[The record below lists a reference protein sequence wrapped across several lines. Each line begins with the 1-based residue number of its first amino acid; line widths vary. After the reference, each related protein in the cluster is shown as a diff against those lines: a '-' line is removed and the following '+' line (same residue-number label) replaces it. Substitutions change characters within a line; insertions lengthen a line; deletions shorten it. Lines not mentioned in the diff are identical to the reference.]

1 MNNRKG
7 FAQISL
13 LIAIIAGILGVSSA
27 SYVGMKQYQTYQ
39 VKDHSNDI
47 TKQNTQ
53 STTTPELSEVEKLRQ
68 EVEQLK
74 KQQSLSSQSQSSV
87 AKQEIVSST
96 PAKRVAL
103 SNVNIIKKV
112 KPATVYIETV
122 KGAGSG
128 MIINT
133 NGYILTNAHVV
144 WDVSVAKIKLSD
156 GKSLSAEVIGRD
168 EIVDLAILKIVGS
181 GFSKVTLGDSDNV
194 VQGDD
199 VFTLGY
205 PFGLE
210 GDVSFK
216 EGTISRRISDGNA
229 TYLETSAE
237 IHPGNSGGP
246 LVNKYGEIVGI
257 NSASYGQSI
266 KGVNIGET
274 IKLAIP
280 INVAKNLI
288 PELKGGRKI
297 VIDHTQYKSESESSS
312 GGSDVVTNF
321 AIKAQC
327 QSLGQQRKD
336 KEDGDYRDGSH
347 VDGLAVAYGY
357 SPNLNTCV
365 YGRMYVMYA
374 SGENMERTT
383 RIILWYVNI
392 DDLMTG
398 ERIYGNNLWNKDLEA
413 DNSLGE
419 KQKNDF
425 WAVYNSLV
433 P

>member
-1 MNNRKG
+1 MNNQKG

-13 LIAIIAGILGVSSA
+13 LIAIIASILGVSSA
-27 SYVGMKQYQTYQ
+27 SYVGVKQYQNYQ
-39 VKDHSNDI
+39 AKDHSNDI
-47 TKQNTQ
+47 VKQNTQ
-53 STTTPELSEVEKLRQ
+53 STTTPEISEIERLRQ

-74 KQQSLSSQSQSSV
+74 KQQSLSSQSQSSTTKKEV
-87 AKQEIVSST
+87 ASPVPT
-96 PAKRVAL
+96 KRVVL

-112 KPATVYIETV
+112 KPATVYVETT

-128 MIINT
+128 MIIDA

-156 GKSLSAEVIGRD
+156 GKSFSAEVIGRD

-216 EGTISRRISDGNA
+216 EGTISRRISDGN
-229 TYLETSAE
+229 TSYLETSAE

-246 LVNKYGEIVGI
+246 LVNKYGEVVGI
-257 NSASYGQSI
+257 NSASYGQSV
-266 KGVNIGET
+266 KGINIGET

-297 VIDHTQYKSESESSS
+297 VIDHTQYESESSS
-312 GGSDVVTNF
+312 GGSDAVTDF

-336 KEDGDYRDGSH
+336 KEDGDYRIG
-347 VDGLAVAYGY
+347 GLESTNTVVYGY
-357 SPNLNTCV
+357 SPSLNTCV
-365 YGRMYVMYA
+365 YGRMYTMF
-374 SGENMERTT
+374 GFDENLVRTT
-383 RIILWYVNI
+383 RILMWVANI
-392 DDLMTG
+392 DDLMTSA
-398 ERIYGNNLWNKDLEA
+398 RIWGQSIWNKDLEA
-413 DNSLGE
+413 DNSLGG

>member
-1 MNNRKG
+1 M
-7 FAQISL
+7 
-13 LIAIIAGILGVSSA
+13 IAIILGVIVVGGA
-27 SYVGMKQYQTYQ
+27 GYVGVKQYQTH
-39 VKDHSNDI
+39 KAENP
-47 TKQNTQ
+47 KQETVVQNNQAT
-53 STTTPELSEVEKLRQ
+53 STGELSEVERLRQ

-74 KQQSLSSQSQSSV
+74 NQQSSSQPS
-87 AKQEIVSST
+87 APKKET
-96 PAKRVAL
+96 ANPAPVKRVAL
-103 SNVNIIKKV
+103 SNADIIKKV
-112 KPATVYIETV
+112 KPATVYIETT

-128 MIINT
+128 MIIDA

-144 WDVSVAKIKLSD
+144 WDVSAAKIKLSD
-156 GKSLSAEVIGRD
+156 GRSLSAEVIGRD
-168 EIVDLAILKIVGS
+168 EIVDLAILKIVGTS
-181 GFSKVTLGDSDNV
+181 FSKVTLGNSDNV

-216 EGTISRRISDGNA
+216 EGTISRRISDGDA

-246 LVNKYGEIVGI
+246 LVNKYGEVVGV

-266 KGVNIGET
+266 KGVNVGET

-297 VIDHTQYKSESESSS
+297 VIDHAQYETESS
-312 GGSDVVTNF
+312 GGGSDAATDF

-327 QSLGQQRKD
+327 SQLGQQK
-336 KEDGDYRDGSH
+336 KAEEDSKSSDNGT
-347 VDGLAVAYGY
+347 AAWGY
-357 SPNLNTCV
+357 SPKLNTCV
-365 YGRMYVMYA
+365 YGRLYLIFLYESTVFSGQIWNLLTGEQIYRTEPLMTKKSA
-374 SGENMERTT
+374 SGA
-383 RIILWYVNI
+383 
-392 DDLMTG
+392 
-398 ERIYGNNLWNKDLEA
+398 EA
-413 DNSLGE
+413 DQFLAQQKE
-419 KQKNDF
+419 KIAEL
-425 WAVYNSLV
+425 WAVYNALV